1 MPKSLVIYYSR
12 TGNTKFV
19 AEKIASELGAEIEE
33 IADLK
38 SRKGWLRFI
47 IAGYDA
53 TLGKET
59 RISESKKLP
68 KDFELIVVGSP
79 VWNSRPSPATRTYLK
94 RNDLSG
100 KKVAVFCTSEGTGN
114 EKALARLKS
123 LIPNGNIVGGITI
136 SKTLENQEETKNKI
150 SAWCKDLKSI

>member
-12 TGNTKFV
+12 TGKTKFV

-33 IADLK
+33 ITDLK
-38 SRKGWLRFI
+38 NRKGRLAFL
-47 IAGYDA
+47 IAGYEA

-59 RISESKKLP
+59 KINESKNSP

-94 RNDLSG
+94 KQDLSG
-100 KKVAVFCTSEGTGN
+100 KKTAVFYTSEGTGS
-114 EKALARLKS
+114 EKSLARLKS
-123 LIPNGNIVGGITI
+123 LIPNGNIVGAITI
-136 SKTLENQEETKNKI
+136 SKTFENQEENENKI
-150 SAWCKDLKSI
+150 SAWCKGLKSM